1 MNFFN
6 VRKKKKKKKKT
17 KTMQFWIL
25 NGRSPNG
32 Y

>member
-6 VRKKKKKKKKT
+6 VRKKRKKKT
-17 KTMQFWIL
+17 KTMQFWTL